1 MKQGERGKRSAECS
15 EECKEARKAV
25 VEGEGKK
32 GKKEKKK
39 VKRSPIKSQLGPQ
52 DRHGYLRGRAAGGAI
67 VVAFGHIAQ

>member
-1 MKQGERGKRSAECS
+1 MKSVKKQGKRWL
-15 EECKEARKAV
+15 K
-25 VEGEGKK
+25 GEGKK